1 MPDGVVTVPS
11 RFTVEETVANL
22 QRILIAKGIKVFA
35 IIDHSGEAAAA
46 GLAMP
51 PTKLVVFG
59 NPRGG
64 TPLMVAAPSIAIDL
78 PMKLLIWQDAKGNV
92 LISYNAPSYL
102 AARHGLAPELSPVL
116 SLVESLASVA
126 GHEST

>member
-1 MPDGVVTVPS
+1 MSDMPDGVVTVPS

-102 AARHGLAPELSPVL
+102 AARHRQ
-116 SLVESLASVA
+116 LVA
-126 GHEST
+126 

>member
-1 MPDGVVTVPS
+1 MKNGLVTVPS

-22 QRILIAKGIKVFA
+22 QGILIAKGTKLFA
-35 IIDHSGEAAAA
+35 IIDHSLEAAAA

-78 PMKLLIWQDAKGNV
+78 PMKLLIWEDVKGSV
-92 LISYNAPSYL
+92 WISYNAPSYL
-102 AARHGLAPELSPVL
+102 AARHGLEPELSPALDAVKR
-116 SLVESLASVA
+116 LASA
-126 GHEST
+126 TGHEST